1 MRNLI
6 RAKSILLTLL
16 LMGVII
22 VSCDKDDDAEPK
34 GEKVTVSGD
43 ITQNTTWEAKDTI
56 VLDGFVYVNNGVT
69 LTIEPGSVIRGLS
82 DTKAC

>member
-1 MRNLI
+1 MKKRNLI
-6 RAKSILLTLL
+6 RVKSILLTLL

-43 ITQNTTWEAKDTI
+43 ITQNTTWAAEDRK
-56 VLDGFVYVNNGVT
+56 
-69 LTIEPGSVIRGLS
+69 SVV
-82 DTKAC
+82 